1 MLIKIL
7 KLIQILTDWFNLG
20 CTKLQYYVFVKI
32 IFSKLQFFLEIN
44 SLGGAFFDKAAFF
57 LWQECE
63 SQAIIMKYHG

>member
-7 KLIQILTDWFNLG
+7 KLIQILTDWFILG
-20 CTKLQYYVFVKI
+20 CTKLH
-32 IFSKLQFFLEIN
+32 FFWEIN
-44 SLGGAFFDKAAFF
+44 SLGGAFFDGAAF